1 MIVIHICGTVVCSI
15 GVFFYPLWNGKYK
28 IAIVERDVIFMKN
41 NKKKQFIKSFAV
53 QKQLE
58 QNHFYAQKNEKK
70 MVHRISTVGIVGN
83 IVLTIFKQVA

>member
-1 MIVIHICGTVVCSI
+1 MCLWSRVVFYTATDDSHTHLWDSN
-15 GVFFYPLWNGKYK
+15 VSQVYFFYPLWNGKYK

-70 MVHRISTVGIVGN
+70 WFIVSP
-83 IVLTIFKQVA
+83 Q

>member
-1 MIVIHICGTVVCSI
+1 MANIKWLLLKGRSI
-15 GVFFYPLWNGKYK
+15 T
-28 IAIVERDVIFMKN
+28 
-41 NKKKQFIKSFAV
+41 KKQFIKSFAV

>member
-1 MIVIHICGTVVCSI
+1 
-15 GVFFYPLWNGKYK
+15 
-28 IAIVERDVIFMKN
+28 MKN

-70 MVHRISTVGIVGN
+70 WFIVSP
-83 IVLTIFKQVA
+83 Q